1 MELFISLVRDQ
12 TQATVDFKLGHKGS
26 KQAVTRAPHGLA
38 YALAPIDRP
47 P

>member
-12 TQATVDFKLGHKGS
+12 TQATVDFKLGHSGS
-26 KQAVTRAPHGLA
+26 KQARAIPRTA